1 MKTLSRRRVI
11 STLATGGAGLALTEV
26 IGANRVN
33 AEINNQVQTPGAVA
47 PAFLGARGR
56 S

>member
-26 IGANRVN
+26 EEMRV
-33 AEINNQVQTPGAVA
+33 
-47 PAFLGARGR
+47 RK
-56 S
+56 